1 MHDDIH
7 FYEPAKGHGL
17 PHDPFNAIVGP
28 RPIGWI
34 SSQDAQGR
42 LNLAPYSF
50 FNAFNYIPP
59 IIGFCSVGRKDS
71 LNNIE
76 QTGEF
81 VWNLATRPLAEAMN
95 QSCAMV
101 GPEVNE
107 FELAG
112 LSTVPS
118 RVISVPRVPGIL
130 NDSAI
135 SGVMS
140 CTPTPIQPRCTEP
153 VAMICSMMF
162 FALLTG
168 IAKPMPSEPPLRE

>member
-7 FYEPAKGHGL
+7 FYEPSQGHGL

-34 SSQDAQGR
+34 SSHDAQGR

-76 QTGEF
+76 QTGGVCLESGHSP
-81 VWNLATRPLAEAMN
+81 TR
-95 QSCAMV
+95 
-101 GPEVNE
+101 
-107 FELAG
+107 
-112 LSTVPS
+112 
-118 RVISVPRVPGIL
+118 RRH
-130 NDSAI
+130 
-135 SGVMS
+135 
-140 CTPTPIQPRCTEP
+140 EP
-153 VAMICSMMF
+153 
-162 FALLTG
+162 
-168 IAKPMPSEPPLRE
+168 KLRNGRA